1 MFRFIVVAAIALLL
15 PAAARAQEARTQPA
29 PLALFNSTE
38 ISSSNLSSF
47 TNWSSVLQR
56 FANAQRIDAPGCA
69 TRAGDKSCRFD
80 DWEKII
86 ADAGPLSH
94 IEQLR
99 LVNERMN
106 SKRYIV
112 DPVNW
117 GTNDYWATVFEFLD
131 RNGDCEDYA
140 ISKYVTLRKLGWSA
154 DSMRIV
160 ILRDTKL
167 NLNHAILA
175 VYTEEGIYIGDNQV
189 DGIVRATSIRHYKP
203 IYFINENRWW
213 LHRPRAG

>member
-1 MFRFIVVAAIALLL
+1 MLRFLALATIAMLL
-15 PAAARAQEARTQPA
+15 PASGQAQETRVQPTTSV
-29 PLALFNSTE
+29 LFNSTE
-38 ISSSNLSSF
+38 ISSPNLASF
-47 TNWSSVLQR
+47 TNWSGVLRR
-56 FANAQRIDAPGCA
+56 FADAQRIDATRCA
-69 TRAGDKSCRFD
+69 ATANDKSCRLD

-86 ADAGPLSH
+86 ADARPLSH

-99 LVNERMN
+99 LVNDRMN

-140 ISKYVTLRKLGWSA
+140 VSKYVTLRKLGWSA

-175 VYTEEGIYIGDNQV
+175 AYTDEGIYIGDNQV
-189 DGIVRATSIRHYKP
+189 DGIVKANSIRHYKP
-203 IYFINENRWW
+203 IYSINENSWW
-213 LHRPRAG
+213 LHRARAG

>member
-1 MFRFIVVAAIALLL
+1 MYRFLALAIIALML
-15 PAAARAQEARTQPA
+15 PATVQAQEIRTQPA
-29 PLALFNSTE
+29 ALSLFNSTE
-38 ISSSNLSSF
+38 ISSPNLSSF
-47 TNWSSVLQR
+47 TNWSSVLRR
-56 FANAQRIDAPGCA
+56 FADVQRIDATRCA
-69 TRAGDKSCRFD
+69 TMASDRSCRLD

-86 ADAGPLSH
+86 ANAKPLSH

-99 LVNERMN
+99 LVNDRMN

-117 GTNDYWATVFEFLD
+117 GMNDYWATVFEFLD

-140 ISKYVTLRKLGWSA
+140 VSKYVTLRRLGWSV

-175 VYTEEGIYIGDNQV
+175 AYTEEGIYIGDNQV
-189 DGIVRATSIRHYKP
+189 EEIEKASSIRHYKP
-203 IYFINENRWW
+203 IYSINENSWW
-213 LHRPRAG
+213 LHRARAG